1 VGEPHTRLGAGW
13 RGAIHNYPLAQDRAI
28 SHICCRMS
36 DTARYPLV
44 VRPTD
49 RARVKRGF
57 WPKLRAVAR
66 RIPFAEDA
74 LAAYYC
80 AFDPRTPTRVRGV
93 LLAAL
98 AYFVVPAD
106 LIPDFLP
113 ALGFTD
119 DAAVILA
126 VMQMVTAHMQPR
138 HREAAQKA
146 LAEL

>member
-1 VGEPHTRLGAGW
+1 VARYAQESTGGNRTDPHILAG
-13 RGAIHNYPLAQDRAI
+13 
-28 SHICCRMS
+28 MS
-36 DTARYPLV
+36 DTARYPLT
-44 VRPTD
+44 VRPAD

-57 WPKLRAVAR
+57 WRKIRAVAR
-66 RIPFAEDA
+66 HIPFAEDA

-106 LIPDFLP
+106 LLPDFVP

-119 DAAVILA
+119 DAAVIAATL
-126 VMQMVTAHMQPR
+126 QLVTAHIEPQ
-138 HREAAQKA
+138 HRDAAQKA
-146 LAEL
+146 LADL

>member
-1 VGEPHTRLGAGW
+1 MTDSTRF
-13 RGAIHNYPLAQDRAI
+13 PLI
-28 SHICCRMS
+28 
-36 DTARYPLV
+36 

-57 WPKLRAVAR
+57 WRKLKAVAR
-66 RIPFAEDA
+66 HIPFAEDA

-80 AFDPRTPTRVRGV
+80 AFDRGTPTRVRGV

-106 LIPDFLP
+106 MMPDFVP

-119 DAAVILA
+119 DAAVLA
-126 VMQMVTAHMQPR
+126 ITLQLVAAHMQPQ